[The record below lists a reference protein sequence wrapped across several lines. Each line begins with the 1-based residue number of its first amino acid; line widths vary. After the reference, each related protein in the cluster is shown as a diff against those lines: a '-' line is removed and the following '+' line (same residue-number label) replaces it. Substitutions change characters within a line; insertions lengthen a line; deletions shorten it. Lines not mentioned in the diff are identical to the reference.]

1 MSGVADHIRAARGDR
16 AVVFLHGIGAGAEMF
31 QPQIEGLGAGFDAIG
46 WNLPGYGG
54 TPLVDPMTFEALS
67 AALLGF
73 LDRLDLRRVT
83 LLGHS
88 IGGMV
93 AQDFIARHPE
103 RVEALVLSA
112 TVPAFGSRD
121 GSFQTRFVAER
132 LAPLDEG
139 RTIPELARAFVPDL
153 VGSASDPAAVPLATQ
168 AMARVPEATYRAAIR
183 CLATFDGRE
192 TLARIAVPTLVVAGS
207 QDRNGPAPTMRK
219 MAEKIAG
226 ARYAELE
233 GIGHLAPLECP
244 QAYTALLRDFLSGT
258 AHSAPAHPAN
268 DRQGASS

>member
-1 MSGVADHIRAARGDR
+1 MTATTGQADHIRVTRGGEP
-16 AVVFLHGIGAGAEMF
+16 VVFLHGIGAGAEMF
-31 QPQIEGLGAGFDAIG
+31 APQLEGLGAGFDAIG

-54 TPLVDPMTFEALS
+54 TGLIDPMTFEGLSEAL
-67 AALLGF
+67 AALL
-73 LDRLDLRRVT
+73 DRLGIARAT
-83 LLGHS
+83 LVGHS

-103 RVEALVLSA
+103 RVKALVLSA
-112 TVPAFGSRD
+112 TVASFGSRD

-153 VGSASDPAAVPLATQ
+153 VGSRGEPSAIPLATE
-168 AMARVPEATYRAAIR
+168 AMSRVPEATYRAAIR
-183 CLATFDGRE
+183 CLATFDRRE
-192 TLARIAVPTLVVAGS
+192 ALPAIAVPTLVVAGS
-207 QDRNGPAPTMRK
+207 EDRNGPAPTMRK

-226 ARYAELE
+226 ARYAEFE

-244 QAYTALLRDFLSGT
+244 QAYTDLLQGFFFDTILQTSNG
-258 AHSAPAHPAN
+258 
-268 DRQGASS
+268 QGAS